1 VVCPA
6 RAEGS
11 LSSNASTAQ
20 GRARSARIPRCY
32 FCFSTDTMPPFRRS
46 ARVLLLSWLLPLR
59 WRYCRKCARHFIT
72 LGRPRT
78 P

>member
-1 VVCPA
+1 
-6 RAEGS
+6 
-11 LSSNASTAQ
+11 
-20 GRARSARIPRCY
+20 
-32 FCFSTDTMPPFRRS
+32 MPPFRRS